1 MSEQHNWYTTIP
13 ERDRAIVDAAAKWLR
28 PVSWQWFVTL
38 TFPWNV
44 RSETADFKLKKW
56 LNQIEKTLKS
66 RVCFVAGKERK
77 PHSDGM
83 EVPWHFHVLVTSTV
97 AIPQGLLEDR
107 WKRLVS
113 LGARCL
119 QKDNAVDDSV
129 LVTPF
134 KNDLK
139 GPEYCLKSLN
149 SCNGDWHFRWLELF
163 NPRIRQTGSPNHL
176 TIRQRVRFA
185 ARLDVVR

>member
-1 MSEQHNWYTTIP
+1 MSERHNWYTTIP

-83 EVPWHFHVLVTSTV
+83 EVPWHFHVLVTSAA

-113 LGARCL
+113 LGARRL